1 MEISREN
8 FLVDVPSVDE
18 LKPKILDYRQQDRL
32 LDGWLVKRL
41 DQVLPLV
48 MKRSGIDCWVV
59 CNNEYNEEPVFWT
72 LAPRSLITARRLTI
86 LVFHLKD
93 DGTVDRMSLTHPVP
107 VIGDYYRPMW
117 TNPKGQSWGESR
129 ILNPNAPVTKQSGEG
144 ETQMECLA
152 RVLKEINPRVIG
164 LDFSKNFAFADGL
177 SHTLYEEMM
186 EVFDEEQKA
195 KIVSAENVVVG
206 WMETRIDEEMDAYH
220 GIMQIAHAM
229 IAEAFS
235 SKVVLPGVT
244 TNEDVKYWMMQKT
257 VDLGFRPWFDYE
269 VSVRRAGVGE
279 VEGETVIR

>member
-1 MEISREN
+1 MEISKEN
-8 FLVDVPSVDE
+8 FIIDVPSVDE
-18 LKPKILDYRQQDRL
+18 LRPKILDYRQQDKL
-32 LDGWLVKRL
+32 LDSWLVKRL
-41 DQVLPLV
+41 DTVLPLV

-107 VIGDYYRPMW
+107 VIGEYYRPMW

-129 ILNPNAPVTKQSGEG
+129 ILNPKAPVAEQKGEG

-152 RVLKEINPRVIG
+152 RVLKEINPKVIG

-186 EVFDEEQKA
+186 EVFDDEQKA
-195 KIVSAENVVVG
+195 KVVSAEKVVVD
-206 WMETRIDEEMDAYH
+206 WMETRIEEEMDAYH
-220 GIMQIAHAM
+220 G
-229 IAEAFS
+229 
-235 SKVVLPGVT
+235 
-244 TNEDVKYWMMQKT
+244 
-257 VDLGFRPWFDYE
+257 
-269 VSVRRAGVGE
+269 
-279 VEGETVIR
+279 